1 MTGDDQDEPPT
12 DRPPPRRS
20 TPSGSRLP
28 TLSPRQLECLIR
40 IATGETSA
48 QIAAA
53 LGLSK
58 RTIDEHVQQA
68 CKKLGVKRRPEAVAK
83 GISLGLIPPVESP

>member
-1 MTGDDQDEPPT
+1 
-12 DRPPPRRS
+12 
-20 TPSGSRLP
+20 
-28 TLSPRQLECLIR
+28 LSPRQLECLIR
-40 IATGETSA
+40 IAAGETSA

-58 RTIDEHVQQA
+58 RTIDEHVRDA

-83 GISLGLIPPVESP
+83 SISLGLIPPVKSP